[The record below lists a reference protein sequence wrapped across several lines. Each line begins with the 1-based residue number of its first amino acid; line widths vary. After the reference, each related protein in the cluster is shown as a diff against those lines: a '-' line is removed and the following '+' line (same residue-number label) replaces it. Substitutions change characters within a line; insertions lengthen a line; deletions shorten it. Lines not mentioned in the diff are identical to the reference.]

1 MMSEFGSDPN
11 ADMQDGT
18 RGLVAAVVVACT
30 RMGCLQVFGFLQ
42 KVHLCHQLFGVSGV
56 RAFYNFKNYGS
67 YLLFQKPFTLAQP
80 CF

>member
-30 RMGCLQVFGFLQ
+30 GMGCLQEFGSVE
-42 KVHLCHQLFGVSGV
+42 K
-56 RAFYNFKNYGS
+56 RAHALIRRF
-67 YLLFQKPFTLAQP
+67 
-80 CF
+80 